1 MTDKLLS
8 ASEYVKKWRGIKAYS
23 KGEWRNEK
31 AQ

>member
-1 MTDKLLS
+1 MKNS
-8 ASEYVKKWRGIKAYS
+8 VKEYVEKWRGIKVYA